1 MMRYGHVV
9 AMVGLLAGSCVFA
22 HAAEPMP
29 SSGPAQLTL
38 PPGSTR
44 PVERPPEQ
52 QPIQCDLRAS
62 PDYVA
67 GIDVQGRDVVPADVP
82 TGREVEISTEVFVE
96 TRSQEPAVAGNRRDC
111 EPAGPR
117 RARLRSARGE
127 ICASKACGH

>member
-1 MMRYGHVV
+1 MIRHGHVM
-9 AMVGLLAGSCVFA
+9 AILGLLAGSCVSA
-22 HAAEPMP
+22 HSAEPVP

-44 PVERPPEQ
+44 PAERPPEQ

-67 GIDVQGRDVVPADVP
+67 GIDAQGRDVIPADVP

-96 TRSQEPAVAGNRRDC
+96 TRSRNP
-111 EPAGPR
+111 
-117 RARLRSARGE
+117 RLRGTGVVVNLPGLGAP
-127 ICASKACGH
+127 ACVPLEENLRK